1 MRLVQFIGDDG
12 KRHVAWVQNT
22 EKLWVLRDASSV
34 RDLALEAHEAGRRL
48 AAIVQN
54 HLAEAIID
62 YAPVVAEKRLLPPL
76 DHPDPAHCLVTG
88 TGLTHLGSAKARD
101 TMHDQAA
108 EPAAP
113 ATDSMRM
120 FELGMKGGKPGP
132 GKIGV
137 QPEWFYKGNGA
148 CIVPPEQPLELP
160 PYALDGGEEAEI
172 VGLYVIGED
181 GTVLRVGYALGN
193 EFSDHVMERENY
205 LYLAHSKLRQC
216 SIGPE
221 LLLDMLPASITGRV
235 RVLRK
240 GKELWAADV
249 VTGEQNMSHT
259 LANLEHHHFKYAA
272 FRRPGDVHCY
282 FFGAA
287 VLSFSAGVKTAPG
300 DVFEISAPEFGR
312 PLRNPL
318 VRGERKQ
325 NLVTVK
331 ML

>member
-1 MRLVQFIGDDG
+1 MRLVQFVGDDG
-12 KRHVAWVQNT
+12 KRHVAWVQNA
-22 EKLWVLRDASSV
+22 EKLWVLREASSV
-34 RDLALEAHEAGRRL
+34 RDLALEAHEAKRRL

-62 YAPVVAEKRLLPPL
+62 YGPVVAEQRLLPPL
-76 DHPDPAHCLVTG
+76 DHPDPAHCLVSG
-88 TGLTHLGSAKARD
+88 TGLTHLGSAQTRD
-101 TMHDQAA
+101 GMHELA
-108 EPAAP
+108 EQTDAP
-113 ATDSMRM
+113 VTDSMRM
-120 FELGMKGGKPGP
+120 FEMGVRQGKPGP
-132 GKIGV
+132 GKVGV
-137 QPEWFYKGNGA
+137 QPEWFYKGDGS
-148 CIVPPEQPLELP
+148 CIVPPEQSLDLP

-221 LLLDMLPASITGRV
+221 LLLDGLPASINGRV

-240 GKELWAADV
+240 RSELWAADV
-249 VTGEQNMSHT
+249 LTGEQNMSHT

-272 FRRPGDVHCY
+272 FRRPGDVHCH

-287 VLSFSAGVKTAPG
+287 VLSFAAGVKAAPG
-300 DVFEISAPEFGR
+300 DTFEFSSAAFGR
-312 PLRNPL
+312 PLRNKL
-318 VRGERKQ
+318 VRTQRSETPVHVRA
-325 NLVTVK
+325 L
-331 ML
+331 